1 MDERTNYDINIENS
15 LEFLRDAKTMTVS
28 FSQKRFISKVRE
40 LAEKFPDDV
49 EIVAE
54 NVDGSIVAHMPVS
67 ALHLS
72 IIRKNITDEQ
82 RKAATDRLMRAK
94 ENISNE

>member
-1 MDERTNYDINIENS
+1 MDERTNFETNVENVC
-15 LEFLRDAKTMTVS
+15 EFLTNAKTMTVS
-28 FSQKRFISKVRE
+28 FSQRRFISKVRE
-40 LAEKFPDDV
+40 LAEKFPDEV

-54 NVDGSIVAHMPVS
+54 NEDGSIVAHMPVS

-82 RKAATDRLMRAK
+82 RKAATERLLKAK
-94 ENISNE
+94 GNADEV